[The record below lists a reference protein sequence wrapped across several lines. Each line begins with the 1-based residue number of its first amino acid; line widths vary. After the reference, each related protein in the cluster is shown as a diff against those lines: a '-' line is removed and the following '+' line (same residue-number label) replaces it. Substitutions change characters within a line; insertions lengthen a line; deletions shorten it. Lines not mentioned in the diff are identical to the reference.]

1 MVMDALTAMT
11 TDIRPMTTATEV
23 LTLSQWFSP
32 SYPLG
37 SFAYSHGLETAVLD
51 GRLTTAAEVEDWLRD
66 VLEHGAGRCDAIV
79 LRAAYACEETEA
91 LGAVDAVARA
101 YAASAQRLQETLDQ
115 GRAFARTTSSIWG
128 ESLPDHCLP
137 VAVGAAAAQ
146 QRLPLDLTVTL
157 FLQAFASGLVS
168 GAVRLIP
175 LGQTEGQQVLQKLS
189 GLCEAIS
196 TATKTTTLDDLG
208 GACFAADIAA
218 MRHET
223 LEHRIFRT

>member
-1 MVMDALTAMT
+1 
-11 TDIRPMTTATEV
+11 MTTATDI

-37 SFAYSHGLETAVLD
+37 SFAYSHGLETAVQE
-51 GRLTTAAEVEDWLRD
+51 GRLTSAAAVEEWLRD

-79 LRAAYACEETEA
+79 LRAAFACESPAA
-91 LGAVDAVARA
+91 LGAVDAEALV
-101 YAASAQRLQETLDQ
+101 YAASAERVRETTAQ
-115 GRAFARTTSSIWG
+115 GEAFARTTQDIWG
-128 ESLPDHCLP
+128 DHLPARCLP
-137 VAVGAAAAQ
+137 VAVGYAAAQ
-146 QRLPLDLTVTL
+146 RGLPLELTVAMY
-157 FLQAFASGLVS
+157 LQALVSGLVS

-175 LGQTEGQQVLQKLS
+175 LGQTEGQIVLQRLS
-189 GLCEAIS
+189 GVCERITS
-196 TATKTTTLDDLG
+196 TTLNTTLDDLG